1 MVYLIK
7 LHPMIQ
13 ITLSEYN
20 ALHEDFRGVWDVE
33 RDDLP
38 DWPEV
43 RDKYMGKRTMLHYD
57 DGATVLLVEGRDF
70 EIVGDD
76 SPTLSETLEEETA

>member
-1 MVYLIK
+1 MLR
-7 LHPMIQ
+7 

-38 DWPEV
+38 IWPEI

-76 SPTLSETLEEETA
+76 SLTRPETPEEKDA